1 MNLLKVLALVVALLV
16 ATTTTA
22 SAAQAD
28 VIEREIAGAFQRS
41 EWTRQEKLAFTVSTV
56 AHLADLGTSLASD
69 ERCVERN
76 ALLGSNPSNGTLIGV
91 KLVAIGFEYWLY
103 SSPRFHGSTHWYGYT
118 SAVIHGLAA
127 YTNSKNDCYD

>member
-1 MNLLKVLALVVALLV
+1 MHILKVLALVLSLLSTTIAPAVA
-16 ATTTTA
+16 
-22 SAAQAD
+22 SQAD
-28 VIEREIAGAFQRS
+28 VIEKEIAGAFQRS
-41 EWTRQEKLAFTVSTV
+41 EWTRQEKLAFTASTI

-76 ALLGSNPSNGTLIGV
+76 ALLGSDPSNGTLIGV
-91 KLVAIGFEYWLY
+91 KLVAIGLEYWLY